1 MNSSAKSLLAL
12 LALALPS
19 GAWACSIC
27 RCGDPT
33 FNALGKEGISLPGF
47 KLALDWEEVSK
58 SQGSRDEEFSSVL
71 EHRTTLFA
79 AWSPSDRFSLYARVP
94 FAERDLVE
102 IEEGGTD
109 RSNASG
115 LADPEL
121 SAQVRLWSSQFN
133 GDVGIRS
140 SIFLVGG
147 VKTDWGENDARRK
160 GERLDEHV
168 QPGTGSTD
176 WFAGISGFYQLDRR
190 SAIFAST
197 QYRETGRNDFGYLYG
212 SALLLNVAYEHK
224 LGARWDAVVEMNYRD
239 SSYDEV
245 DGSGVLDPDTG
256 GSMFYATPRIL
267 FDAGKGWVLRG
278 SAQLPLS
285 QSGLHGVQHEEPVW
299 NLGVTRL
306 FGQ

>member
-1 MNSSAKSLLAL
+1 MKTLAASVAVT
-12 LALALPS
+12 LALAAP
-19 GAWACSIC
+19 GASRACSIC

-58 SQGSRDEEFSSVL
+58 SQGSRDDEFSSVL

-94 FAERDLVE
+94 FAERGLVE
-102 IEEGGTD
+102 IEDGGTE

-115 LADPEL
+115 LADPEF

-133 GDVGIRS
+133 GDVGIRL

-147 VKTDWGENDARRK
+147 VKTDWGENDARHE

-190 SAIFAST
+190 SAVFAST
-197 QYRETGRNDFGYLYG
+197 QYRETGRNDFGYRYG
-212 SALLLNVAYEHK
+212 SALFLNVAYEHK
-224 LGARWDAVVEMNYRD
+224 LGGRWDAVIEMNYRD
-239 SSYDEV
+239 ASYDEV
-245 DGSGVLDPDTG
+245 DGTGTLDPNTG
-256 GSMFYATPRIL
+256 GSMIYATPRIL
-267 FDAGKGWVLRG
+267 FDAGQGWVLRG

-285 QSGLHGVQHEEPVW
+285 QSGLHGLQHEEPVW

>member
-1 MNSSAKSLLAL
+1 MKSLVAPVVF
-12 LALALPS
+12 LALATPA
-19 GAWACSIC
+19 GALACSIC

-33 FNALGKEGISLPGF
+33 FNALGTEGISLPGF
-47 KLALDWEEVSK
+47 KLALDWEEVQK
-58 SQGSRDEEFSSVL
+58 SQGSRDDEFSSVL
-71 EHRTTLFA
+71 EHRTTLLA
-79 AWSPSDRFSLYARVP
+79 AWNPSERVSLFARVP

-102 IEEGGTD
+102 IEAGE
-109 RSNASG
+109 SEHANASG

-121 SAQVRLWSSQFN
+121 SAQVRLWSSNFS

-147 VKTDWGENDARRK
+147 VKTDWGENDASRG

-176 WFAGISGFYQLDRR
+176 WFAGVSGFYQIDRR
-190 SAIFAST
+190 SAVFAST
-197 QYRETGRNDFGYLYG
+197 QYRETGRNDFGYRYG

-224 LGARWDAVVEMNYRD
+224 LGGRWDAVIEANYRD
-239 SSYDEV
+239 SAYDQM
-245 DGSGVLDPDTG
+245 DRAGTLDPDTG
-256 GSMFYATPRIL
+256 GSMLYVTPRIL
-267 FDAGKGWVLRG
+267 FDAGRNWVVRG

-299 NLGVTRL
+299 NIGITRL
-306 FGQ
+306 FNR